1 MECIVGIVV
10 VYCSLVNKVRVNNQ
24 VAVQFLAVVRMQ
36 IISYN
41 IPYQSRAYNRLEQ
54 ARKVIDIFQCELA
67 IFFPYKQQFAFLIG
81 FYLDKAC
88 SDWTDNFISQIGIIK
103 RQSTITL
110 FTYYLEFEY
119 FPLHWIFCVKGR
131 LVITTEL
138 DVGKRKKPQP
148 CRVMA
153 QITGLRFVFIFYF
166 SRNSSRVHGNGL
178 ISVSFRLHG
187 RLACRFRPTCSYCFR
202 VPHQRYAQ
210 TRPAIREK

>member
-1 MECIVGIVV
+1 MECTVGIVV
-10 VYCSLVNKVRVNNQ
+10 VYCSLIDNVRVNNQ

-36 IISYN
+36 IIPYN

-88 SDWTDNFISQIGIIK
+88 SDWTYNLVSQIGIIK
-103 RQSTITL
+103 RQGTIPL
-110 FTYYLEFEY
+110 FAYYLEFEY
-119 FPLHWIFCVKGR
+119 FPLHWIFCVKGK

-138 DVGKRKKPQP
+138 GVGKRKKPQP

-153 QITGLRFVFIFYF
+153 KITGLRFVFIFYS

-187 RLACRFRPTCSYCFR
+187 R
-202 VPHQRYAQ
+202 
-210 TRPAIREK
+210 

>member
-10 VYCSLVNKVRVNNQ
+10 VYCSLVDKVRVNNQ
-24 VAVQFLAVVRMQ
+24 IAVQFLAVVRMQ
-36 IISYN
+36 IITYN
-41 IPYQSRAYNRLEQ
+41 IPYQGRAYNRLEQ
-54 ARKVIDIFQCELA
+54 ARQVIDIFQCELA

-81 FYLDKAC
+81 FYLNKVC
-88 SDWTDNFISQIGIIK
+88 SDWTYNLVSQIGIIK

-110 FTYYLEFEY
+110 FANYLEFEY

-148 CRVMA
+148 YWVMA
-153 QITGLRFVFIFYF
+153 QMTGLKFVFIFYS

-187 RLACRFRPTCSYCFR
+187 R
-202 VPHQRYAQ
+202 
-210 TRPAIREK
+210 